1 MLCQQKGVLSGSD
14 FYFSHHRKLP
24 EICCFISR
32 QWATF
37 LRFRVSGGTGKL
49 WELSAASGEEGTAVC
64 GDRRKKIYGK
74 RKGSGAD

>member
-1 MLCQQKGVLSGSD
+1 MPAKRRAVRFGFLLFHTIANCQKSAVLFHVSGP
-14 FYFSHHRKLP
+14 L
-24 EICCFISR
+24 
-32 QWATF
+32 F